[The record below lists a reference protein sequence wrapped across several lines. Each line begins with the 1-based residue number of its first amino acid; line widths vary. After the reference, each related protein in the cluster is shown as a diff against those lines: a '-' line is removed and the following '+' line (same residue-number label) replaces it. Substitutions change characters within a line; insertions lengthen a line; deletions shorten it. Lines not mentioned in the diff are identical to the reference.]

1 VLFGS
6 TPKSTKDITDED
18 KNLSFDTWFHRRLN
32 FLLKHEQFN
41 RKLPILISD
50 TKEALEAIK
59 NEVSGR
65 TNPFESLYRI
75 VFRLTIRMVGPT
87 EIAEDPKKLEDAMKM
102 FEMIDRSAT
111 ATSVIFPKLP
121 SPAIIQRTYAGA
133 RLYMMIDKIIKKR
146 AASDE
151 KHDDA
156 LQHMLD
162 QGDRAV
168 RIVEFIIGAL
178 FAGLLNSGINAG
190 WVSESRSMS
199 SISSYGS

>member
-1 VLFGS
+1 LKQEHFRR
-6 TPKSTKDITDED
+6 
-18 KNLSFDTWFHRRLN
+18 NL
-32 FLLKHEQFN
+32 
-41 RKLPILISD
+41 PVLISD

-59 NEVSGR
+59 NDASGR

-87 EIAEDPKKLEDAMKM
+87 EIAEDPDKLEAALKM

-121 SPAIIQRTYAGA
+121 SLATIQRTYAGT
-133 RLYMMIDKIIKKR
+133 RLYMMIDSIIKKR

-156 LQHMLD
+156 LQQMLD

-168 RIVEFIIGAL
+168 RIVEFIVGAL
-178 FAGLLNSGINAG
+178 FAGLINSGINAG
-190 WVSESRSMS
+190 WVSGSRCAYCKSQRKLNS
-199 SISSYGS
+199 AR